1 MERNDR
7 ARAHQQLEVLQRQ
20 AALVPDQIA
29 ESLRAEVLQ
38 TTKERDFMR
47 DQLADYDIL
56 RDYLADCEGK
66 YKRLRHDNA
75 ILENEMARLKD
86 DILRYRYDMKRL
98 CDDYEHSRQEA
109 RFYKE
114 ELEKLRISQERR
126 RADPERNYTLKV
138 RTTTSTVFSV

>member
-38 TTKERDFMR
+38 TTKERDFLKDR
-47 DQLADYDIL
+47 LADYKIL
-56 RDYLADCEGK
+56 RDRLTQYEVK
-66 YKRLRHDNA
+66 YKRLWHDNTS
-75 ILENEMARLKD
+75 LENEIVTLKD

-98 CDDYEHSRQEA
+98 YEDYEHSRQEA
-109 RFYKE
+109 RYYKE
-114 ELEKLRISQERR
+114 ELEKLRMSQERR
-126 RADPERNYTLKV
+126 RADPEMNYTVKV
-138 RTTTSTVFSV
+138 RTYYHKYFSV